1 MRATLV
7 LELGNALT
15 ADELR
20 SLLAVA
26 AERGISIERLLF
38 EAAKAE
44 SARVAEAAD
53 AALVGG
59 ME

>member
-15 ADELR
+15 AEELR
-20 SLLAVA
+20 SLVAVA
-26 AERGISIERLLF
+26 AEREVSLERLLF

-44 SARVAEAAD
+44 AARVAEAAD

-59 ME
+59 AE